1 MARGS
6 KQNLPA
12 VISIVRSWTPSFGNG
27 HPRLPRYS
35 RRVVIYC
42 VLTILAHGNGG
53 APVAHEQSN
62 GHRSA

>member
-42 VLTILAHGNGG
+42 VLTILAH
-53 APVAHEQSN
+53 
-62 GHRSA
+62 